1 MQAEGEE
8 GYGNVVPEHGLVGTQ
23 FAWLAATSDDDTQ
36 FAWLAATSDDD
47 TSWPFDSADSDGD
60 GDGDGDGER
69 AAMSQHAPKRLRPA
83 NPEAWRARD
92 SYGVQAS
99 LHCVGLT
106 LECVDDENVSLSIE
120 LHPLAHWAPPRRSP
134 ATLTDRNVYG
144 CITTLYYTFWR
155 FTSPFAVCERRHGD
169 CRGDCRGDWRGGAC
183 VAITAAVSASTTLV
197 SA

>member
-1 MQAEGEE
+1 MLKGKGVAHSQLPPAWLILKLGESSTRARMQAEGEE

-83 NPEAWRARD
+83 NPVHVR
-92 SYGVQAS
+92 QAPVEPS
-99 LHCVGLT
+99 V
-106 LECVDDENVSLSIE
+106 
-120 LHPLAHWAPPRRSP
+120 PP
-134 ATLTDRNVYG
+134 
-144 CITTLYYTFWR
+144 
-155 FTSPFAVCERRHGD
+155 TS
-169 CRGDCRGDWRGGAC
+169 
-183 VAITAAVSASTTLV
+183 TSTTEEAPALAMAPAPAALATAPAPAALATAPAPAAPAV
-197 SA
+197 RTESSRDPPVRTSFFS